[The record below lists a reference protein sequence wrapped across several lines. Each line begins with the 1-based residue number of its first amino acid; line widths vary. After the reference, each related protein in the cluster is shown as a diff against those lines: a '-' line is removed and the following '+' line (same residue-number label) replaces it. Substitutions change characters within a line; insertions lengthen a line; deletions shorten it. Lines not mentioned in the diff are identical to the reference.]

1 MGRRSM
7 KKLSS
12 GEIEEIM
19 RKYRPWVGLRS
30 DKRYDRQALKRDLF
44 PQRACG
50 GEEDE
55 SMRMFDIC
63 VKQFTDSVVEFEE
76 TMFGEALRSWG
87 FEKNDV
93 ITKLKRYDCLEK
105 ENELLRDSLKQIIDE
120 KDAAVDSWHGFC
132 SKCVWNGKQY
142 LSDGKMD
149 DRCKTC
155 RENNKC
161 NWQWRGVKEG

>member
-1 MGRRSM
+1 M
-7 KKLSS
+7 
-12 GEIEEIM
+12 
-19 RKYRPWVGLRS
+19 
-30 DKRYDRQALKRDLF
+30 
-44 PQRACG
+44 
-50 GEEDE
+50 
-55 SMRMFDIC
+55 
-63 VKQFTDSVVEFEE
+63 
-76 TMFGEALRSWG
+76 
-87 FEKNDV
+87 